1 MRITFDPAKREKT
14 LIERGVD
21 FLDAELVFAG
31 TKIEGPDL
39 RFDYGEVR
47 MITVGHLRGRMMVVV
62 WTQRGEARHVISM
75 RKANDR
81 EQACFGQRFGQ
92 D

>member
-1 MRITFDPAKREKT
+1 MKITFDPPKRDKA
-14 LIERGVD
+14 LLERGLN
-21 FLDAELVFAG
+21 FADAAEVFAG
-31 TKIEGPDL
+31 HTYDRVDD

-47 MITVGHLRGRMMVVV
+47 TITAGLLAGRMVIVV

-81 EQACFGQRFGQ
+81 EQARYAQYLG
-92 D
+92 